1 MAAVRL
7 AGERGYKGALPRIEQ
22 VVLRRGHK
30 SMDFNEKRAFFEAY
44 GSIAGAAAV
53 KPLGGMLRVR
63 GIFRRK
69 RSSEVRMCAA
79 LGLGKVGTP
88 EARAILERVQ
98 DDRDRQ
104 VKNAVGAALRA
115 ARS

>member
-7 AGERGYKGALPRIEQ
+7 VGERGFKGALSRIEQ
-22 VVLRRGHK
+22 VVFRRRHK

-44 GSIAGAAAV
+44 GAIAGAAAV
-53 KPLGGMLRVR
+53 RPLGMMLRAR

-79 LGLGKVGTP
+79 LGLGKVGSP
-88 EARAILERVQ
+88 EAREILERVR

-104 VKNAVGAALRA
+104 VKNAVAAALRVA
-115 ARS
+115 KS